1 MRNILFRQRNK
12 YRTPPALE
20 SIINIIYKF
29 LDNYPYQFD
38 YGRKCCASPL
48 DEDGKPLDARSTTC
62 LGAHNSDLT
71 GSQTDPLLYDSG
83 WIVCPFAA
91 CTEPDVTTP
100 DSNDPSQPE
109 KYANGTIIY
118 SQNPICQMTPEFN
131 NKPGIVSRTSDIFF
145 LFGPKKIIF
154 QL

>member
-1 MRNILFRQRNK
+1 M
-12 YRTPPALE
+12 
-20 SIINIIYKF
+20 
-29 LDNYPYQFD
+29 
-38 YGRKCCASPL
+38 

-83 WIVCPFAA
+83 WIVCPLAA
-91 CTEPDVTTP
+91 CTAPDVTTP
-100 DSNDPSQPE
+100 DTNDPTQPQ

-131 NKPGIVSRTSDIFF
+131 NKPGLVFSTSDKFF
-145 LFGPKKIIF
+145 LWQKNSKQSIVNISK
-154 QL
+154 LSS